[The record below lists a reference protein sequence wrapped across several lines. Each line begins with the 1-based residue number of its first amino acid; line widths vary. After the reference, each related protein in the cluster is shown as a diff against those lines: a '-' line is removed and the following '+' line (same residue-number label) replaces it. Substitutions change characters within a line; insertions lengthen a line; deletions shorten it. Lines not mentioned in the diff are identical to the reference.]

1 MVKTFELAIE
11 KIAKLP
17 EAAQEQLGRELLQ
30 RIERLNQLRAD
41 LDVGIAQLD
50 ADMGR
55 ELGIE
60 NVIKQLN
67 EEHAGG

>member
-1 MVKTFELAIE
+1 MVRTLELAV
-11 KIAKLP
+11 AKGATLS

>member
-1 MVKTFELAIE
+1 MVKTLELAV
-11 KIAKLP
+11 AKAATLS

-30 RIERLNQLRAD
+30 RIDRLNQLRAD

-50 ADMGR
+50 AGMGR
-55 ELGIE
+55 ELDIE
-60 NVIKQLN
+60 DMIKQLN